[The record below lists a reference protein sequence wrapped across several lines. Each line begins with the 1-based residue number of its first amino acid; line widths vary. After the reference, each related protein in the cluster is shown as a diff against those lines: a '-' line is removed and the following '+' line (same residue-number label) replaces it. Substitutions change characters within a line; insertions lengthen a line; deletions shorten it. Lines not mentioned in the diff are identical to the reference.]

1 MHKRQR
7 YCARPTC
14 IKASRGA
21 AQKKW
26 LRKAENRDQFK
37 GSENLVRVQDWRTI
51 HPGYWRKRTRLGR
64 YILRGKLAEVVR
76 EFALQDMR
84 LKALQELGRTEAF
97 CLIAKDDDAFTY
109 NDKVSRFSL
118 IQEHA
123 MIVRVIDQG
132 VTADQISKALSIDIA
147 KVRSSLNLL
156 DGIDADAVELLKDKP
171 ITASSLRLYRKA
183 KPMRQV
189 DMAHLM
195 VSGNNYTWAYAE
207 ALIIGTPADQLVGS
221 TKRKETHGISEE
233 EISRMEKEMEVLER
247 DYRLYQDQFGEN
259 SLHLNTIQ
267 RYVKRLLENTKIKRF
282 LGTRYPELLEEFQ
295 ELAAIEAL

>member
-1 MHKRQR
+1 MKTVVHAAFDLAGVTLPLTSIHPIRQVKPSDHAFGK
-7 YCARPTC
+7 Y
-14 IKASRGA
+14 KAVVSSIREVGVIEPLIVHPQRGSRGTY
-21 AQKKW
+21 
-26 LRKAENRDQFK
+26 LLLD
-37 GSENLVRVQDWRTI
+37 G
-51 HPGYWRKRTRLGR
+51 H
-64 YILRGKLAEVVR
+64 
-76 EFALQDMR
+76 MR
-84 LKALQELGRTEAF
+84 LKALQELGRTEVF

-109 NDKVSRFSL
+109 NDKVSRLSL

-123 MIVRVIDQG
+123 MIVRAIDQG

-156 DGIDADAVELLKDKP
+156 DGIDAEAVELLKDKP

-221 TKRKETHGISEE
+221 SKRKETHGISEE

>member
-1 MHKRQR
+1 MKTVVR
-7 YCARPTC
+7 AAFDLAGVTLPL
-14 IKASRGA
+14 AS
-21 AQKKW
+21 
-26 LRKAENRDQFK
+26 
-37 GSENLVRVQDWRTI
+37 I
-51 HPGYWRKRTRLGR
+51 HPIRQVKPTDHAFGKYKAVVSSIREVGVIEPLIV
-64 YILRGKLAEVVR
+64 YPQRGSRDTYL
-76 EFALQDMR
+76 LLDGHMR

-109 NDKVSRFSL
+109 NDKVSRLSL

-123 MIVRVIDQG
+123 MIVRAIDQG

-233 EISRMEKEMEVLER
+233 EITRMEKEMEVLER

>member
-1 MHKRQR
+1 MKTVVR
-7 YCARPTC
+7 AAFDLAGVTLPL
-14 IKASRGA
+14 AS
-21 AQKKW
+21 
-26 LRKAENRDQFK
+26 
-37 GSENLVRVQDWRTI
+37 I
-51 HPGYWRKRTRLGR
+51 HPIRQVKPSDHAFGKYKAVVSSIREVGVIEPLIV
-64 YILRGKLAEVVR
+64 YPQRGSRDTYL
-76 EFALQDMR
+76 LLDGHMR

-109 NDKVSRFSL
+109 NDKVSRLSL

-123 MIVRVIDQG
+123 MIVRAIDQG

-171 ITASSLRLYRKA
+171 ITAASLRLYRKA

-207 ALIIGTPADQLVGS
+207 ALIIGTPADQLVSS

-267 RYVKRLLENTKIKRF
+267 RYVKRLLENSKIKRF